1 MRGTEVR
8 ELLTRN
14 GFWPLAWAVM
24 LVPAMAGWGLA
35 ARSAQTAT
43 LSVEA
48 QNELVGEYCLA
59 CHNDALMTGEMS
71 LQGFDLEHPEGN
83 AELAEKI
90 IKKLKTGLM
99 PPAGETRPDRA
110 SMLGFVRALESRI
123 DLAATTNPGARP
135 SQRLTRDEYANS
147 IRDLLAIDVD
157 VAKFLPADLLSG
169 GFDNI
174 ADSQTLSASLMEG
187 YMRAAGQITREAL
200 GNPKAEP
207 ASTVF
212 KIDRTGS
219 QLLRVPGAPF
229 GTRGGVSIVFNFL
242 ADGEYNFRS
251 LFHGT
256 PTGRL
261 FGNTPDEEIEVSIDG
276 ARVALLPIPP
286 DLSEAGSITGL
297 NLTTGPVFVKAG
309 PHRVSAAFIKKQT
322 VIVEDDIAEIQHTL
336 IDTDSGDGRELTIYP
351 HLREFE
357 ISGPHNV
364 SGVSDSEPRR
374 RVFTCRPLGPD
385 EEIPCASE
393 IISQLARK
401 AYRRQIAEEDMEGL
415 MLFYHQ
421 GRSRGDFE
429 TGIREAL
436 HAMLTSPDF
445 VFKFEPMAAG
455 VEPDDDY
462 YIGDVALAS
471 RLSYF
476 LWGMPPD
483 DELIDLAGEGRLQ
496 DEAELERQVGRM
508 LTDPRSFWLSK
519 KFANL
524 WLHLPDLEN
533 FHPDPFYYP
542 QYDHTLALALRDETE
557 LFFDSIVRED
567 RNVLDLLTADYTF
580 LNERL
585 AMHYGI
591 GNVRGNQFRRVQLS
605 QDYRRGLLGK
615 GAILALTSNAERT
628 SPVLRGK
635 WVMGVLLGTPPPAPP
650 PVVPALDETEAV
662 TSGKLLTVRE
672 RMETHRANPA
682 CNSCHRMIDPL
693 GLALENF
700 DVTGEWRTWDKTY
713 AVSSEGVRIHTAGI
727 PIDSSTE
734 MYDGTLVDGPA
745 GLRDAL
751 LNYSEA
757 FIDTLT
763 ENLMSFAIG
772 RRIEHFDMPTIRAI
786 TGAAERND
794 NRFSSVVIGIVK
806 SPAFRMSRAERPAT
820 EAAQQD
826 QR

>member
-1 MRGTEVR
+1 MHKTIALK
-8 ELLTRN
+8 ELIRK
-14 GFWPLAWAVM
+14 GFRAPIWT
-24 LVPAMAGWGLA
+24 LVLLQVSASWSLA
-35 ARSAQTAT
+35 AQSPMMSA
-43 LSVEA
+43 EA
-48 QNELVGEYCLA
+48 QAALVGEYCLA
-59 CHNDALMTGEMS
+59 CHNDALMTGELT
-71 LQGFDLEHPEGN
+71 LQGFDFARAEEN
-83 AELAEKI
+83 AEISEKI

-99 PPAGETRPDRA
+99 PPAGETRPDRDA
-110 SMLGFVRALESRI
+110 MEGLVRALESRI
-123 DLAATTNPGARP
+123 DLAATTNPGMRP

-157 VAKFLPADLLSG
+157 VAKFLPADLLSE

-174 ADSQTLSASLMEG
+174 ADAQTLSASLMEG

-200 GNPKAEP
+200 GNPKAAP
-207 ASTVF
+207 ASSVY

-219 QLLRVPGAPF
+219 QLMHVPGAPF
-229 GTRGGVSIVFNFL
+229 GTRGGISVVFNFP
-242 ADGEYNFRS
+242 ADGEYDFRS

-286 DLSEAGSITGL
+286 DLSEAGSISGL
-297 NLTTGPVFVKAG
+297 NLTSGPIFVKAG

-336 IDTDSGDGRELTIYP
+336 IDTDSGDGTELTVYP

-357 ISGPHNV
+357 ISGPRNV

-374 RVFTCRPLGPD
+374 RVFTCRPLGPE

-401 AYRRQIAEEDMEGL
+401 AFRRPIAEEDMEGL

-421 GRSRGDFE
+421 GRSTGDFE
-429 TGIREAL
+429 SGVREAL

-445 VFKFEPMAAG
+445 VFKFEPIATG
-455 VEPDDDY
+455 VQPGDDY

-476 LWGMPPD
+476 LWGTPPD
-483 DELIDLAGEGRLQ
+483 DELIDLASQGRLQ
-496 DEAELERQVGRM
+496 DESELERQVTRM
-508 LTDPRSFWLSK
+508 LEDSRSFWLSE

-524 WLHLPDLEN
+524 WLHLPDLDN

-542 QYDHTLALALRDETE
+542 QYDHTLSLALRDETQ

-567 RNVLDLLTADYTF
+567 RNVLDLLSANYTF

-591 GNVRGNQFRRVQLS
+591 GNVRGNQFRRVSLS
-605 QDYRRGLLGK
+605 EDYRRGLLGK

-713 AVSSEGVRIHTAGI
+713 AVSADGVRIHTAGL
-727 PIDSSTE
+727 PIDAATE
-734 MYDGTLVDGPA
+734 LYDGTEVDGPA
-745 GLRDAL
+745 GLRDAIL
-751 LNYSEA
+751 GYSDA
-757 FIDTLT
+757 FIDTLS
-763 ENLMSFAIG
+763 ENLMAFAIG
-772 RRIEHFDMPTIRAI
+772 RRIEYFDMPTIRVI
-786 TGAAERND
+786 TDEAERND
-794 NRFSSVVIGIVK
+794 NRFSSIVLGIVK
-806 SPAFRMSRAERPAT
+806 SPAFRMSRAEQPTT
-820 EAAQQD
+820 EAAEQD
-826 QR
+826 KR